1 MNAVGIDVANS
12 SWSWAAQPQFVP
24 HGMRLVGIVNRL
36 TLTSIFRCSSKLE
49 ELPAGLRSMQVYK

>member
-24 HGMRLVGIVNRL
+24 HGMRSLGIVNRL
-36 TLTSIFRCSSKLE
+36 TINEHF
-49 ELPAGLRSMQVYK
+49 